1 MSKNHLTNRHTGYI
15 MYTLDAFY
23 YMYCNILL
31 MEEETMKNKSVLA
44 QIIMLVLLVF
54 VCISV
59 TVLIALLAGSVQTD
73 LIDFASLNFSN
84 VVPVL
89 IIGLSISGL
98 IILVAV
104 LIASRSISLK
114 VKEFV
119 LKNID
124 SKKENDNAG
133 GNKK

>member
-1 MSKNHLTNRHTGYI
+1 
-15 MYTLDAFY
+15 
-23 YMYCNILL
+23 
-31 MEEETMKNKSVLA
+31 MKNKSVLA